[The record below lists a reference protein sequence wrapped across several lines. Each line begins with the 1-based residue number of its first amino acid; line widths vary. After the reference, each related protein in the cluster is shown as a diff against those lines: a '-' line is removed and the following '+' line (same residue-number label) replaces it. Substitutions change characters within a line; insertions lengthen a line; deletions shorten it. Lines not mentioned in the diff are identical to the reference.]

1 MTLLPGLPHSRG
13 VHSEVAPLLVGHH
26 QQDRAAGRV
35 ELLAVLHLLVGGA
48 GGVQLARA
56 ATGTNVVF
64 AQTNI
69 KIDNYAEITC
79 LMFTINAD

>member
-1 MTLLPGLPHSRG
+1 MSLLPRLPDGCG
-13 VHSEVAPLLVGHH
+13 VDSEVSLLLVRHH
-26 QQDRAAGRV
+26 QQHGALTRV